1 MSERLKVSERPGAL
15 TVSLDRPDKRNALSM
30 ALVEDLIEVMDN
42 IERRGVEVIAF
53 QGEGKNFSAG
63 FDFSNWQEQS
73 EGDLVLR
80 FIRIE
85 QLLKRVANSSALTM
99 AFAHGRNF
107 GAGVDIFAVCK
118 QRICTADTTFRMP
131 GLKFGIV
138 LGTRRFAS
146 IVGRD
151 RAHEILSSTR
161 TFGANEASR
170 IGFAMR
176 IAERDEWPALRDEA
190 MAETPDPSRALLNE
204 ALKDRMLV
212 HDLACLVESAA
223 TPGLKQR
230 IATYLN

>member
-15 TVSLDRPDKRNALSM
+15 TVSLNRPDKRNALSS
-30 ALVEDLIEVMDN
+30 ALVEDLIGVIDDAS
-42 IERRGVEVIAF
+42 RRGIEVIAF

-63 FDFSNWQEQS
+63 FDFTNWQEHS

-80 FIRIE
+80 FVRIE
-85 QLLKRVANSSALTM
+85 QLLQRIVRSPAHTM

-107 GAGVDIFAVCK
+107 GAGVDLFAVCR
-118 QRICTADTTFRMP
+118 QRICTPDTTFRMP
-131 GLKFGIV
+131 GLKFGLV

-161 TFGANEASR
+161 TFDAAEANR
-170 IGFAMR
+170 IGFSTR
-176 IAERDEWPALRDEA
+176 VAERDEWKSLRDEA
-190 MAETPDPSRALLNE
+190 TAGIPDPSRALLNA
-204 ALKDRMLV
+204 ALADRMLV
-212 HDLACLVESAA
+212 HDLASLVESAA

-230 IATYLN
+230 IETYLG